1 MTILAVGAVGK
12 FAAWSFPPWL
22 DADREYAAW
31 SASRIR
37 SIRCENGR
45 SPPTERASLTHPE

>member
-1 MTILAVGAVGK
+1 MTILAVGAAGK

-22 DADREYAAW
+22 NADREYAAW

-37 SIRCENGR
+37 PIRCEVMASNLTTITGVLR
-45 SPPTERASLTHPE
+45 SR